1 MGQRERPRISVNVG
15 NAGGGV
21 MVTVSNVLE
30 GVIRAAKAP
39 RRIPLGKIHPS
50 GVELRRFERQGTEQI
65 ARALQTLRR
74 RLFAGLSADT
84 VSQVVSRM
92 NDREIIQPFRDTFAA
107 LIQEW
112 ALAGSDFGR
121 EQVER
126 VIFGTQKQ
134 VVGIAIDWALANES
148 AAEWAQNYAYD
159 EFTAALEER
168 IKSRLRKEI
177 INFVRND
184 ETFQSFSRRMASDA
198 MFGKARGQMIAVTE
212 VTRAYAEGNKIA
224 WRESGVTEGMEWN
237 TANDELVCP
246 ICGPLDG
253 DQVPLDDEFDGGFEA
268 PPAHPRCRC
277 WLTPVTVGDLETG
290 QDIFD
295 RLGLERGPFPG
306 FVGNVEAQDPLTWFE
321 NEGPQGELHFG
332 ERIFTPAQAG
342 EAKNKIVNTLSEE
355 TGISYD
361 RVDHVIAKWASTSN
375 DRDIRALHMQKMA
388 SEVFDK
394 PLSTWQK
401 GKIKDLI
408 GDHSI
413 SGMGILSDDETKRL
427 LRAMYDNTQEQLSQA
442 GIKSVRLYRG
452 INVPRGGML
461 IGDTLSL
468 DSNAIES
475 WSLNQRIAGGFG
487 DIAVSSEIPAS
498 DIIGSARTG
507 FGCLNEYE
515 FVISGEHDATIWKS
529 KWE

>member
-1 MGQRERPRISVNVG
+1 
-15 NAGGGV
+15 
-21 MVTVSNVLE
+21 MVTVANVLE
-30 GVIRAAKAP
+30 SVIREAKAP

-74 RLFAGLSADT
+74 RLFAGLNADT

-134 VVGIAIDWALANES
+134 VVGIAIDWALANE
-148 AAEWAQNYAYD
+148 AAVEWAQNYAYD

-253 DQVPLDDEFDGGFEA
+253 EQVPLDDKFDGGFEA

-290 QDIFD
+290 QEIFD
-295 RLGLERGPFPG
+295 RLNLPG
-306 FVGNVEAQDPLTWFE
+306 TGEAAGRELFDVADEIALIESGGFDSFVGIRPPPGRAPRGLGTEYAQRRRIVKRIQVQMRHREAATRQIREFRGQTSMRIRWKFDAAVARE
-321 NEGPQGELHFG
+321 QELS
-332 ERIFTPAQAG
+332 
-342 EAKNKIVNTLSEE
+342 K
-355 TGISYD
+355 GIATMLD
-361 RVDHVIAKWASTSN
+361 
-375 DRDIRALHMQKMA
+375 
-388 SEVFDK
+388 
-394 PLSTWQK
+394 
-401 GKIKDLI
+401 
-408 GDHSI
+408 I
-413 SGMGILSDDETKRL
+413 SGDAVADWAFKTEMVDGI
-427 LRAMYDNTQEQLSQA
+427 
-442 GIKSVRLYRG
+442 IKYMS
-452 INVPRGGML
+452 
-461 IGDTLSL
+461 
-468 DSNAIES
+468 AI
-475 WSLNQRIAGGFG
+475 R
-487 DIAVSSEIPAS
+487 
-498 DIIGSARTG
+498 
-507 FGCLNEYE
+507 
-515 FVISGEHDATIWKS
+515 
-529 KWE
+529 